1 MEQMAIAVTLLG
13 FNHLGRLVAPI
24 FLLIDQFSIDLK
36 FDSQQNAKSNSV
48 NFSTFFISTTDF
60 TCLLK
65 G

>member
-36 FDSQQNAKSNSV
+36 FDS
-48 NFSTFFISTTDF
+48 
-60 TCLLK
+60 
-65 G
+65 